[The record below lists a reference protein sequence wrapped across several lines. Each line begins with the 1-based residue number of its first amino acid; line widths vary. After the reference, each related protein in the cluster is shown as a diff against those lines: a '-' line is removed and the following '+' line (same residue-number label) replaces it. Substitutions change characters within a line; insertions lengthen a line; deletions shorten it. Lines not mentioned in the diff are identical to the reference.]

1 MATVDRPR
9 ASTGSASP
17 TELASALPMSP
28 WDARLQRTV
37 IMFGR
42 LLLGLLFL
50 TQLAWKVPPSFGCGP
65 GYAFTTADA
74 SGALQQGEG
83 LCDWIGLESVYADQ
97 DRAVLGVNIR
107 PLAQLNGLFIDAVI
121 KPNIAWFGYLIFLAE
136 LLIAV
141 SMLLGLFTR
150 AGGLMAIGISAQLL
164 IGLGNI
170 PNPYEWEWSYLLMVG
185 LAVIMFGL
193 APGRLLGLDA
203 LLRPRLWAS
212 AERGNRL
219 ARLALLL
226 T

>member
-1 MATVDRPR
+1 MATMTRPTEI
-9 ASTGSASP
+9 AQALPASP
-17 TELASALPMSP
+17 WE
-28 WDARLQRTV
+28 ARLQRSAIV
-37 IMFGR
+37 FGR
-42 LLLGLLFL
+42 LMLGVLFL

-65 GYAFTTADA
+65 GYTFASIDA
-74 SGALQQGEG
+74 SGTIQRGEG

-107 PLAQLNGLFIDAVI
+107 PLAQLNGAFINAVV

-136 LLIAV
+136 AFIAV

-150 AGGLMAIGISAQLL
+150 AGALVAFGISSQLL
-164 IGLGNI
+164 IGLANI

-185 LAVIMFGL
+185 LALLMFGL
-193 APGRLLGLDA
+193 APGRVLGLDA
-203 LLRPRLWAS
+203 LLRPRLHAS
-212 AERGNRL
+212 AVRGNRL